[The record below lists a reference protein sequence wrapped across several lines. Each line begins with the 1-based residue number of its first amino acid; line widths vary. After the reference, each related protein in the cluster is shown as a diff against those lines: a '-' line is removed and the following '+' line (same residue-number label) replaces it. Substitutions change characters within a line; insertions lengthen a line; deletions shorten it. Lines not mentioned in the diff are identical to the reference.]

1 MKLSGLNLYDV
12 RFTSKDSSKK
22 EDSQDF
28 GRENLK
34 EESNSSKKVV
44 YALSALAVVG
54 IAALALRKGK
64 SVPTH
69 TEPIKPTILTTP
81 PADNTSEPVNALSK
95 EAKDALDSVRK
106 AFGQETKVSSET
118 IDSNILIATSEQNSD
133 LANLN
138 KYFEE
143 EVIKAEKLQAENLKL
158 KDSIRQKLSN
168 PKEPDAQLG
177 NKIDNRTKTMPD
189 DVRADMNE
197 YYTQM
202 AKDADE
208 KALEL
213 KKIEEAKQAK
223 KDAMLKLKEE
233 NPEEYHRLKVERNKA
248 QRLAKKERKAKAIKT
263 VPSYNDFHDGTVKI
277 YPTAN
282 GNIEREYIDA
292 TGKLSSEIRY
302 EKDRI
307 VRTSYKDGVGK
318 TSFIHDNKSGNTTMK
333 HYEIDEKGK
342 YRLVSREVDIP
353 TTSATITVEHK
364 ENGLTQIT
372 TESPASR
379 SIVIKDKKGNIVSSE
394 TIDKPS
400 RPKKPDS
407 PDAPMGKLL
416 APWYKDYLRL
426 CQMCN
431 VSPRLCGV
439 KGGAWDHYYELSL
452 RVYDPDGYKSYI
464 AIRKYRSQY
473 NEKAKILEILDNLDR
488 GRLRAPLSTSEISR
502 IKKLIA
508 TGELSDSTV
517 KSLENLIA
525 ETEAYRARVAT
536 QRQRVMVYA

>member
-22 EDSQDF
+22 EDLQDF

-106 AFGQETKVSSET
+106 AFAQETKVSPET

-133 LANLN
+133 LVKLN

-143 EVIKAEKLQAENLKL
+143 EGIKAEKLQAENLKL
-158 KDSIRQKLSN
+158 KNAIRKKLSN
-168 PKEPDAQLG
+168 PTEPDAQLG

-202 AKDADE
+202 AKEADE

-353 TTSATITVEHK
+353 TTSTTITVEHK

-372 TESPASR
+372 TESPAFR

-426 CQMCN
+426 CKMCN

-464 AIRKYRSQY
+464 SIRKYRSQY
-473 NEKAKILEILDNLDR
+473 NEKAKILEILDKLDR

-525 ETEAYRARVAT
+525 ETEAYRARMAT

>member
-22 EDSQDF
+22 EDLQDF

-54 IAALALRKGK
+54 IATLALRKGK

-106 AFGQETKVSSET
+106 AFGQETKVSPET

-133 LANLN
+133 LAKLN

-143 EVIKAEKLQAENLKL
+143 EGIKAEKLQAENLKL

-168 PKEPDAQLG
+168 TKEPDAQLG

-202 AKDADE
+202 AKEADE

-353 TTSATITVEHK
+353 TTSTTITVEHK

-379 SIVIKDKKGNIVSSE
+379 SIVIKDKKGNIISSE

-473 NEKAKILEILDNLDR
+473 NEKAKILEILDKLDR
-488 GRLRAPLSTSEISR
+488 GRLSAPLSTSEISR

-525 ETEAYRARVAT
+525 ETEAYRARMAT

>member
-106 AFGQETKVSSET
+106 AFGQETKVSPET

-133 LANLN
+133 LVKLN

-143 EVIKAEKLQAENLKL
+143 EGIKAEKLQAENLKL

-168 PKEPDAQLG
+168 PTEPDAQLG

-202 AKDADE
+202 AKEADE

-353 TTSATITVEHK
+353 TTSTTITVEHK

-379 SIVIKDKKGNIVSSE
+379 SIVIKDKKGNIISSE

-426 CQMCN
+426 CKMCN

-464 AIRKYRSQY
+464 SIRKYRSQY

-488 GRLRAPLSTSEISR
+488 GRLRAPLSTSEISK
-502 IKKLIA
+502 IKKLIES
-508 TGELSDSTV
+508 GELSDSTV
-517 KSLENLIA
+517 KSLENLIT
-525 ETEAYRARVAT
+525 ETKSYHARKAT
-536 QRQRVMVYA
+536 QRQRVVVYA

>member
-106 AFGQETKVSSET
+106 AFGQETKVSPET
-118 IDSNILIATSEQNSD
+118 IDSNILLATSEQNSD
-133 LANLN
+133 LAKLN

-143 EVIKAEKLQAENLKL
+143 EEIKAEKLQAENLKL

-202 AKDADE
+202 AKEADE

-353 TTSATITVEHK
+353 TTSTTITVEHK

-379 SIVIKDKKGNIVSSE
+379 SIVIKDKKGNIISSE

-426 CQMCN
+426 CKMCN

-464 AIRKYRSQY
+464 SIRKYRSQY
-473 NEKAKILEILDNLDR
+473 NEKAKILEILDKLDR

-525 ETEAYRARVAT
+525 ETEAYRARMAT

>member
-22 EDSQDF
+22 EDLQDF

-69 TEPIKPTILTTP
+69 TEPIKPTIHTTP

-95 EAKDALDSVRK
+95 EAKDALDNVRK
-106 AFGQETKVSSET
+106 ALGQETKVSPET

-133 LANLN
+133 LAQLK

-143 EVIKAEKLQAENLKL
+143 EGIKAEKLQAENLKL
-158 KDSIRQKLSN
+158 KNAIREKLSN
-168 PKEPDAQLG
+168 PTEPDAQLG
-177 NKIDNRTKTMPD
+177 NKIDNRTKTMSD
-189 DVRADMNE
+189 DVRSEMNE

-202 AKDADE
+202 AKEAEE

-248 QRLAKKERKAKAIKT
+248 QRLAKKERKAKSIKT

-277 YPTAN
+277 IPTTN

-353 TTSATITVEHK
+353 TTSTTITVEHK

-407 PDAPMGKLL
+407 PDAPMEKLL

-464 AIRKYRSQY
+464 SIRKYRSQY
-473 NEKAKILEILDNLDR
+473 NEKAKILEILDKLDR

-525 ETEAYRARVAT
+525 ETEAYRARMAT

>member
-22 EDSQDF
+22 GDLQDF

-69 TEPIKPTILTTP
+69 TGPIKPTILTTP

-106 AFGQETKVSSET
+106 AFGQETKVSPET

-133 LANLN
+133 LAKLN

-143 EVIKAEKLQAENLKL
+143 EGIKAEKLQAENLKL

-168 PKEPDAQLG
+168 PTEPDAQLG

-202 AKDADE
+202 AKEADE

-353 TTSATITVEHK
+353 TTSTTITVEHK

-439 KGGAWDHYYELSL
+439 KGGAFDHYYELSL
-452 RVYDPDGYKSYI
+452 KVYDPDGYESYMR
-464 AIRKYRSQY
+464 IRKYRAQY
-473 NEKAKILEILDNLDR
+473 NEKAQLLEVLDNLDNGGFR
-488 GRLRAPLSTSEISR
+488 VPLSMSEISK
-502 IKKLIA
+502 IKKLIES
-508 TGELSDSTV
+508 GELSDSTV

-525 ETEAYRARVAT
+525 ETEAYRARMAT

>member
-34 EESNSSKKVV
+34 EESNSSKRVV

-95 EAKDALDSVRK
+95 EAKDALDNVRK
-106 AFGQETKVSSET
+106 AFGQETKVSPET

-143 EVIKAEKLQAENLKL
+143 EEIKSDKLQAENLKL
-158 KDSIRQKLSN
+158 KNAIREKLSN
-168 PKEPDAQLG
+168 PTKPDAQLG
-177 NKIDNRTKTMPD
+177 NKIDNRTKTMSD
-189 DVRADMNE
+189 DVRSEMNE

-202 AKDADE
+202 AKDAEE

-223 KDAMLKLKEE
+223 RDAMLKLKEE

-263 VPSYNDFHDGTVKI
+263 VLSYNDFHDGTVKI
-277 YPTAN
+277 IPTAN

-302 EKDRI
+302 EKDKI
-307 VRTSYKDGVGK
+307 VRTSYQDGVGK

-333 HYEIDEKGK
+333 HYEVDEKGK

-353 TTSATITVEHK
+353 TKSTTITVEHK

-394 TIDKPS
+394 TIDKS
-400 RPKKPDS
+400 RRPKKPDS
-407 PDAPMGKLL
+407 PDAPMGELL

-426 CQMCN
+426 CKMCH

-464 AIRKYRSQY
+464 SIRKYRSQY
-473 NEKAKILEILDNLDR
+473 NEKAKILEILDKLDR
-488 GRLRAPLSTSEISR
+488 GCLRAPLSTSEISR

-525 ETEAYRARVAT
+525 ETEAYRARMAT

>member
-22 EDSQDF
+22 EDLQDF

-106 AFGQETKVSSET
+106 AFGQETKVSPET

-133 LANLN
+133 LAKLN

-143 EVIKAEKLQAENLKL
+143 EGIKAEKLQAENLKL

-168 PKEPDAQLG
+168 PTEPDAQLG

-202 AKDADE
+202 AKEADE

-353 TTSATITVEHK
+353 TTSTTITVEHK

-473 NEKAKILEILDNLDR
+473 NEKAKILEILDKLDR
-488 GRLRAPLSTSEISR
+488 GRLSAPLSTSEISR

-525 ETEAYRARVAT
+525 ETEAYRARMAT

>member
-22 EDSQDF
+22 EDLQDF

-106 AFGQETKVSSET
+106 AFGQETKVSPET

-133 LANLN
+133 LAKLN

-143 EVIKAEKLQAENLKL
+143 EGIKAEKLQEENLKL

-168 PKEPDAQLG
+168 PTEPDAQLG

-202 AKDADE
+202 AKEAEE

-213 KKIEEAKQAK
+213 KKIEEAKKAK

-353 TTSATITVEHK
+353 TTSTTITVEHK

-464 AIRKYRSQY
+464 SIRKYRSQY
-473 NEKAKILEILDNLDR
+473 NEKAKILEILDKLDR

-525 ETEAYRARVAT
+525 ETEAYRARMAT

>member
-1 MKLSGLNLYDV
+1 M
-12 RFTSKDSSKK
+12 
-22 EDSQDF
+22 
-28 GRENLK
+28 
-34 EESNSSKKVV
+34 
-44 YALSALAVVG
+44 
-54 IAALALRKGK
+54 
-64 SVPTH
+64 
-69 TEPIKPTILTTP
+69 
-81 PADNTSEPVNALSK
+81 
-95 EAKDALDSVRK
+95 RK
-106 AFGQETKVSSET
+106 AFGQETKVSPET

-133 LANLN
+133 LAKLN

-143 EVIKAEKLQAENLKL
+143 EGIKAEKLQAENLKL

-168 PKEPDAQLG
+168 PTEPDAQLG

-202 AKDADE
+202 AKEAEE

-333 HYEIDEKGK
+333 HYEVDEKGK

-353 TTSATITVEHK
+353 TKSTTITIEHK

-379 SIVIKDKKGNIVSSE
+379 SIVIKDKKGNIISSE
-394 TIDKPS
+394 TIEKS
-400 RPKKPDS
+400 RRPKKPDS
-407 PDAPMGKLL
+407 PDAPMGELL

-464 AIRKYRSQY
+464 SIRKYRSQY
-473 NEKAKILEILDNLDR
+473 NEKAKILEILDKLDR
-488 GRLRAPLSTSEISR
+488 GCLRAPLSTSEISR

-525 ETEAYRARVAT
+525 ETEAYRARMAA

>member
-106 AFGQETKVSSET
+106 AFGQETKVSPET

-133 LANLN
+133 LAKLN

-143 EVIKAEKLQAENLKL
+143 EGIKAEKLQEENLKL

-168 PKEPDAQLG
+168 PTEPDAQLG

-202 AKDADE
+202 AKEAEE

-233 NPEEYHRLKVERNKA
+233 NPEEYYRLKVERNKA

-292 TGKLSSEIRY
+292 TGNLSSEIRY

-353 TTSATITVEHK
+353 TTSTTITVEHK

-464 AIRKYRSQY
+464 SIRKYRSQY
-473 NEKAKILEILDNLDR
+473 NEKAKILEILDKLDC

-525 ETEAYRARVAT
+525 ETEAYRARMAT

>member
-22 EDSQDF
+22 EDLQDF

-106 AFGQETKVSSET
+106 AFGQETKVSPET

-133 LANLN
+133 LAKLN

-143 EVIKAEKLQAENLKL
+143 EGIKAEKLQAENLKL
-158 KDSIRQKLSN
+158 KDSIRQKLSK

-202 AKDADE
+202 AKEAEE

-353 TTSATITVEHK
+353 TTSTTITVEHK

-464 AIRKYRSQY
+464 SIRKYRSQY
-473 NEKAKILEILDNLDR
+473 NEKAKILEILDKLDR

-525 ETEAYRARVAT
+525 ETEAYRARMAT

>member
-22 EDSQDF
+22 EDLQDF

-81 PADNTSEPVNALSK
+81 PDNTSEPVNALSK
-95 EAKDALDSVRK
+95 EAKDALDNVRK
-106 AFGQETKVSSET
+106 ALGQETKVSPET

-133 LANLN
+133 LVKLN

-143 EVIKAEKLQAENLKL
+143 EGIKAEKLQAENLKL

-168 PKEPDAQLG
+168 PTEPDAQLG

-202 AKDADE
+202 AKEADE

-223 KDAMLKLKEE
+223 KDAMLKLKKE

-248 QRLAKKERKAKAIKT
+248 QRLAKKERKAKSIKT

-353 TTSATITVEHK
+353 TTSTTITVEHK

-379 SIVIKDKKGNIVSSE
+379 SIVIKDKKGNIISSE

-473 NEKAKILEILDNLDR
+473 NEKAKILEILDKLDR
-488 GRLRAPLSTSEISR
+488 GRLSAPLSTSEISR

-525 ETEAYRARVAT
+525 ETEAYRARMAT

>member
-22 EDSQDF
+22 EDLQDF

-64 SVPTH
+64 SVSTH
-69 TEPIKPTILTTP
+69 TEPIKPTIHITP

-95 EAKDALDSVRK
+95 EAKDALDNVRK
-106 AFGQETKVSSET
+106 AFGQETKVSPET

-133 LANLN
+133 LAQLR

-143 EVIKAEKLQAENLKL
+143 EEIKSDKLQAENLKL
-158 KDSIRQKLSN
+158 KNAIREKLSN
-168 PKEPDAQLG
+168 PTEPDAQLG
-177 NKIDNRTKTMPD
+177 NKIDNRTKTMSD
-189 DVRADMNE
+189 DVRAEMNE

-202 AKDADE
+202 AKDAEE

-277 YPTAN
+277 IPTTN

-353 TTSATITVEHK
+353 TTSTTITVEHK

-379 SIVIKDKKGNIVSSE
+379 SIVIKDKKGNIISSE

-426 CQMCN
+426 CKMCN

-452 RVYDPDGYKSYI
+452 KVYDPDGYESYMR
-464 AIRKYRSQY
+464 IRKYRAQY
-473 NEKAKILEILDNLDR
+473 NEKAKILEILDNLDC
-488 GRLRAPLSTSEISR
+488 GRLRTPLSTSEISR

-525 ETEAYRARVAT
+525 ETEAYRARMAT

>member
-22 EDSQDF
+22 EDLQDF

-81 PADNTSEPVNALSK
+81 PADNTSEPANALSK
-95 EAKDALDSVRK
+95 EAKDALDNVRK
-106 AFGQETKVSSET
+106 AFGQETKVSPET

-143 EVIKAEKLQAENLKL
+143 EEIKSDKLQAENLKL
-158 KDSIRQKLSN
+158 KNAIREKLSN
-168 PKEPDAQLG
+168 PTKPDAQLG
-177 NKIDNRTKTMPD
+177 NKIDNRTKTMSD
-189 DVRADMNE
+189 DVRSEMNE

-202 AKDADE
+202 AKDAEE

-223 KDAMLKLKEE
+223 RDAMLKLKEE

-263 VPSYNDFHDGTVKI
+263 VLSYNDFHDGTVKI
-277 YPTAN
+277 IPTAN

-302 EKDRI
+302 EKDKI
-307 VRTSYKDGVGK
+307 VRTSYQDGVGK

-333 HYEIDEKGK
+333 HYEVDEKGK

-353 TTSATITVEHK
+353 TKSTTITVEHK

-394 TIDKPS
+394 TIDKS
-400 RPKKPDS
+400 RRPKKPDS
-407 PDAPMGKLL
+407 PDAPMGELL

-426 CQMCN
+426 CKMCH

-464 AIRKYRSQY
+464 SIRKYRSQY
-473 NEKAKILEILDNLDR
+473 NEKAKILEILDKLDR
-488 GRLRAPLSTSEISR
+488 GCLRAPLSTSEISR

-525 ETEAYRARVAT
+525 ETEAYRARMAT

>member
-44 YALSALAVVG
+44 YALSTLAVVG

-64 SVPTH
+64 SVPSH

-95 EAKDALDSVRK
+95 EAKDALDNVRK
-106 AFGQETKVSSET
+106 ALGQETKVSPET

-133 LANLN
+133 LAKLN

-143 EVIKAEKLQAENLKL
+143 EGIKAEKLQAENLKL

-168 PKEPDAQLG
+168 PTEPDAQLG

-202 AKDADE
+202 AKEADE

-223 KDAMLKLKEE
+223 RDAMLKLKEE

-248 QRLAKKERKAKAIKT
+248 QRLAKKERKAKSIKT
-263 VPSYNDFHDGTVKI
+263 VPSYNGFHDGTVKI

-282 GNIEREYIDA
+282 GNIERKYIDA

-318 TSFIHDNKSGNTTMK
+318 TSFIYDNKSGNTTMK

-353 TTSATITVEHK
+353 TTSTTITVEHK

-372 TESPASR
+372 TENPDLR
-379 SIVIKDKKGNIVSSE
+379 HIVIKDKKGNIISSE
-394 TIDKPS
+394 IIDKSS

-426 CQMCN
+426 CKMCN

-439 KGGAWDHYYELSL
+439 KGGAFDHYYELSL
-452 RVYDPDGYKSYI
+452 KVYDPDGYESYMR
-464 AIRKYRSQY
+464 IRKYRAQY
-473 NEKAKILEILDNLDR
+473 NEKAQLLEVLDNLDNGGFR
-488 GRLRAPLSTSEISR
+488 VPLSMSEISK
-502 IKKLIA
+502 IKKLIES
-508 TGELSDSTV
+508 GELSDSTV
-517 KSLENLIA
+517 KSLENLIT
-525 ETEAYRARVAT
+525 ETKAYHARKAT
-536 QRQRVMVYA
+536 QRQRVVVYA

>member
-22 EDSQDF
+22 EDLQDF

-54 IAALALRKGK
+54 IAALVLRKGK

-95 EAKDALDSVRK
+95 EAKDALDNVRK
-106 AFGQETKVSSET
+106 AFGQETKVSPET

-133 LANLN
+133 LVQLK

-143 EVIKAEKLQAENLKL
+143 EGIKAEKLQAENLKL
-158 KDSIRQKLSN
+158 KNAIREKLSN
-168 PKEPDAQLG
+168 SKEPDAQLG
-177 NKIDNRTKTMPD
+177 NKIDNRTKTMSD

-202 AKDADE
+202 AKEADE

-248 QRLAKKERKAKAIKT
+248 QRLAKKERKAKSIKT

-353 TTSATITVEHK
+353 TTSTTITVEHK

-473 NEKAKILEILDNLDR
+473 NEKAKILEVLDKLDC
-488 GRLRAPLSTSEISR
+488 GHLRAPLSMSEISR
-502 IKKLIA
+502 IKKIIE

-525 ETEAYRARVAT
+525 ETEAYRARMAT
-536 QRQRVMVYA
+536 QRQRVVVYA

>member
-106 AFGQETKVSSET
+106 AFGQETKVSPET

-133 LANLN
+133 LAKLN

-143 EVIKAEKLQAENLKL
+143 EGIKADKLQAENLKL

-168 PKEPDAQLG
+168 PTEPDAQLG

-202 AKDADE
+202 AKEADE

-353 TTSATITVEHK
+353 TTSTTITVEHK
-364 ENGLTQIT
+364 GNGLTQIT

-473 NEKAKILEILDNLDR
+473 NEKAKILEILDKLDR
-488 GRLRAPLSTSEISR
+488 GRLSAPLSTSEISR

>member
-12 RFTSKDSSKK
+12 RFTSKDSNKK

-106 AFGQETKVSSET
+106 AFGQETKVSPET

-133 LANLN
+133 LAKLN

-143 EVIKAEKLQAENLKL
+143 EGIKAEKLQAENLKL

-168 PKEPDAQLG
+168 PTEPDAQLG

-202 AKDADE
+202 AKDAEE

-353 TTSATITVEHK
+353 TTSTTITVEHK

-473 NEKAKILEILDNLDR
+473 NEKAKILEILDKLDC

-525 ETEAYRARVAT
+525 ETEAYRARMAT

>member
-95 EAKDALDSVRK
+95 EAKDALDNVRK
-106 AFGQETKVSSET
+106 ALGQETKVSPET

-133 LANLN
+133 LAKLN

-143 EVIKAEKLQAENLKL
+143 EGIKAEKLQAENLKL

-168 PKEPDAQLG
+168 PTEPDAQLG

-202 AKDADE
+202 AKEADE

-223 KDAMLKLKEE
+223 RDAMLKLKEE

-248 QRLAKKERKAKAIKT
+248 QRLAKKERKAKSIKT
-263 VPSYNDFHDGTVKI
+263 VPSYNGFHDGTVKI

-318 TSFIHDNKSGNTTMK
+318 TSFIYDNKSGNTTMK

-353 TTSATITVEHK
+353 TTSTTITVEHK

-379 SIVIKDKKGNIVSSE
+379 SIVIKDKKGNIISSE
-394 TIDKPS
+394 TIDKSS
-400 RPKKPDS
+400 RPKKPDP

-426 CQMCN
+426 CKMCN

-439 KGGAWDHYYELSL
+439 KGGAFDHYYELSL
-452 RVYDPDGYKSYI
+452 KVYDPDGYESYMR
-464 AIRKYRSQY
+464 IRKYRAQY
-473 NEKAKILEILDNLDR
+473 NEKAQLLEVLDNLDNGGFR
-488 GRLRAPLSTSEISR
+488 VPLSTSEISR

-517 KSLENLIA
+517 KSLENLIT
-525 ETEAYRARVAT
+525 ETKAYRARKAT
-536 QRQRVMVYA
+536 QRQRVVVYA

>member
-22 EDSQDF
+22 EDLQDF

-106 AFGQETKVSSET
+106 AFGQETKVSPET

-133 LANLN
+133 LAKLN

-143 EVIKAEKLQAENLKL
+143 EGIKAEKLQAENLKL

-202 AKDADE
+202 AKDAEE

-223 KDAMLKLKEE
+223 RDAMLKLKEE

-248 QRLAKKERKAKAIKT
+248 QRLAKKEQKAKAIKT

-277 YPTAN
+277 IPTAN

-292 TGKLSSEIRY
+292 TGKLSSEVRY

-318 TSFIHDNKSGNTTMK
+318 TSFIHDNKSGNTIMK
-333 HYEIDEKGK
+333 HYEVDEKGK

-353 TTSATITVEHK
+353 TTSTTITVEHK

-464 AIRKYRSQY
+464 FIRKYRSQY

-502 IKKLIA
+502 IKNLIA

-525 ETEAYRARVAT
+525 ETEAYRARMAT

>member
-12 RFTSKDSSKK
+12 RFTSKDSNKK

-106 AFGQETKVSSET
+106 AFGQETKVSPET

-133 LANLN
+133 LAKLN

-143 EVIKAEKLQAENLKL
+143 EGIKAEKLQAENLKL

-168 PKEPDAQLG
+168 PTEPDAQLG

-202 AKDADE
+202 AKDAEE

-333 HYEIDEKGK
+333 HYEVDEKGK

-353 TTSATITVEHK
+353 TKSTTITVEHK

-379 SIVIKDKKGNIVSSE
+379 SIVIKDKKGNIISSE
-394 TIDKPS
+394 TIEKS
-400 RPKKPDS
+400 RRPKKPDS

-426 CQMCN
+426 CKMCN

-464 AIRKYRSQY
+464 SIRKYRSQY
-473 NEKAKILEILDNLDR
+473 NEKAKILEILDKLDR

-502 IKKLIA
+502 IKKLIE

-525 ETEAYRARVAT
+525 ETEAYRARMAT

>member
-22 EDSQDF
+22 EDLQDF

-106 AFGQETKVSSET
+106 AFGQETKVSPET

-133 LANLN
+133 LVKLN

-143 EVIKAEKLQAENLKL
+143 EGIKAEKLQAENLKL
-158 KDSIRQKLSN
+158 KNAIRKKLSN
-168 PKEPDAQLG
+168 PTEPDAQLG

-202 AKDADE
+202 AKEADE

-353 TTSATITVEHK
+353 TTSTTITVEHK

-379 SIVIKDKKGNIVSSE
+379 SIVIKDKKGNIISSE
-394 TIDKPS
+394 TIDKS
-400 RPKKPDS
+400 RRPKKPDS

-426 CQMCN
+426 CKMCN

-464 AIRKYRSQY
+464 SIRKYRSQY
-473 NEKAKILEILDNLDR
+473 NEKAKILEILDKLDR

-525 ETEAYRARVAT
+525 ETEAYRARMAT

>member
-106 AFGQETKVSSET
+106 ALGQEIKVSPET

-133 LANLN
+133 LAKLN

-143 EVIKAEKLQAENLKL
+143 EGIKAEKLQAENLKL

-168 PKEPDAQLG
+168 PTEPDAQLG

-202 AKDADE
+202 AKEADE

-223 KDAMLKLKEE
+223 RDAMLKLKEE

-248 QRLAKKERKAKAIKT
+248 QRLAKKERKAKSIKT
-263 VPSYNDFHDGTVKI
+263 VPSYNGFHDGTVKI

-353 TTSATITVEHK
+353 SASTTITVEHK

-379 SIVIKDKKGNIVSSE
+379 SIVIKDKKGNIISSE
-394 TIDKPS
+394 IIDKSS

-426 CQMCN
+426 CKMCN

-439 KGGAWDHYYELSL
+439 KGGAFDHYYELSL
-452 RVYDPDGYKSYI
+452 KVYDPDGYESYMR
-464 AIRKYRSQY
+464 IRKYRAQY
-473 NEKAKILEILDNLDR
+473 NEKAQLLEVLDNLDNGGFR
-488 GRLRAPLSTSEISR
+488 VPLSMSEISR

-517 KSLENLIA
+517 KSLENLIT
-525 ETEAYRARVAT
+525 ETKAYHARKAT
-536 QRQRVMVYA
+536 QRQRVVVYA

>member
-95 EAKDALDSVRK
+95 EAKDALDNVRK
-106 AFGQETKVSSET
+106 AFGQETKVSPET

-133 LANLN
+133 LAKLN

-143 EVIKAEKLQAENLKL
+143 EGIKAEKLQAENLKL

-168 PKEPDAQLG
+168 PTEPDAQLG

-202 AKDADE
+202 AKEADE

-353 TTSATITVEHK
+353 TTSTTITVEHK

-379 SIVIKDKKGNIVSSE
+379 SIVIKDKKGNIISSE

-426 CQMCN
+426 CKMCN

-464 AIRKYRSQY
+464 SIRKYRSQY
-473 NEKAKILEILDNLDR
+473 NEKAKILEILDKLDR
-488 GRLRAPLSTSEISR
+488 GRLRAPLSTSEISK
-502 IKKLIA
+502 IKKLIES
-508 TGELSDSTV
+508 GELSDSTV
-517 KSLENLIA
+517 KSLENLIT
-525 ETEAYRARVAT
+525 ETKAYRARKAA
-536 QRQRVMVYA
+536 QRQRVVVYA

>member
-1 MKLSGLNLYDV
+1 M
-12 RFTSKDSSKK
+12 
-22 EDSQDF
+22 
-28 GRENLK
+28 K

-95 EAKDALDSVRK
+95 EAKDALDNVRK

-143 EVIKAEKLQAENLKL
+143 EGIKAEKLQAENLKL
-158 KDSIRQKLSN
+158 KNAIREKLSN
-168 PKEPDAQLG
+168 PTEPDAQLG
-177 NKIDNRTKTMPD
+177 NKIDNRTKTMSD
-189 DVRADMNE
+189 DVRSEMNE

-202 AKDADE
+202 AKDAEE

-223 KDAMLKLKEE
+223 RDAMLKLKEE

-248 QRLAKKERKAKAIKT
+248 QRLAKKEQKAKAIKT

-277 YPTAN
+277 IPTAN

-307 VRTSYKDGVGK
+307 VRTSYQDGVGK

-333 HYEIDEKGK
+333 HYEVDEKGK
-342 YRLVSREVDIP
+342 YKLVSREVDIP
-353 TTSATITVEHK
+353 TKSTTITVEHK

-379 SIVIKDKKGNIVSSE
+379 SIVIKDNKGNIISSE
-394 TIDKPS
+394 TIDKS
-400 RPKKPDS
+400 RRPKKPDS

-426 CQMCN
+426 CKMCH

-439 KGGAWDHYYELSL
+439 KGGAFDHYYELSL
-452 RVYDPDGYKSYI
+452 KVYDPDGYESYMR
-464 AIRKYRSQY
+464 IRKYRIQY
-473 NEKAKILEILDNLDR
+473 NEKAQILDLLDKLDKGVLRVPLSDSEILK
-488 GRLRAPLSTSEISR
+488 
-502 IKKLIA
+502 IKKLIEA
-508 TGELSDSTV
+508 ADFSDSTV
-517 KSLENLIA
+517 KSLAKLIA
-525 ETEAYRARVAT
+525 ETKAYRARMAA

>member
-22 EDSQDF
+22 GDLQDF

-106 AFGQETKVSSET
+106 AFGQETKVSPET

-133 LANLN
+133 LAKLN

-143 EVIKAEKLQAENLKL
+143 EGIKAEKLQAENLKL

-168 PKEPDAQLG
+168 PTEPDAQLG

-202 AKDADE
+202 AKEADE

-353 TTSATITVEHK
+353 TTSTTITVEHK

-426 CQMCN
+426 CKMCN

-473 NEKAKILEILDNLDR
+473 NEKAKILEILDKLDC

>member
-1 MKLSGLNLYDV
+1 MKISGIDLYSTP
-12 RFTSKDSSKK
+12 FTSKKRDK
-22 EDSQDF
+22 EDASQDF
-28 GRENLK
+28 GKGDLK

-81 PADNTSEPVNALSK
+81 PSDNVSEPTNALSK
-95 EAKDALDSVRK
+95 EAKDALDNVRK
-106 AFGQETKVSSET
+106 AFSQETKVSPET

-133 LANLN
+133 LAQLN

-143 EVIKAEKLQAENLKL
+143 EGIKAEKLQAENLKL
-158 KDSIRQKLSN
+158 KNAIREKLSN
-168 PKEPDAQLG
+168 PTEPDAQLG
-177 NKIDNRTKTMPD
+177 NKIDNRTKTMSD
-189 DVRADMNE
+189 DVRSEMNE

-202 AKDADE
+202 AKDAEE

-223 KDAMLKLKEE
+223 RDAMLKLKEE

-248 QRLAKKERKAKAIKT
+248 QRLAKKEQKAKAIKT

-277 YPTAN
+277 IPTAN

-292 TGKLSSEIRY
+292 SGKLSSEIRY

-353 TTSATITVEHK
+353 TTSTTITVEHK

-426 CQMCN
+426 CKICH

-439 KGGAWDHYYELSL
+439 KGGAFDHYYELSL
-452 RVYDPDGYKSYI
+452 KVYDPDGYKSYI

-473 NEKAKILEILDNLDR
+473 NEKAKILEILDKLDR
-488 GRLRAPLSTSEISR
+488 GRLSAPLSTSEISR

-517 KSLENLIA
+517 KSLENLIT
-525 ETEAYRARVAT
+525 ETKAYRARMAT

>member
-44 YALSALAVVG
+44 YALYALAVVG

-95 EAKDALDSVRK
+95 EAKDALDNVRK
-106 AFGQETKVSSET
+106 AFGQETKVSPET

-133 LANLN
+133 LAKLN
-138 KYFEE
+138 KYFKEE
-143 EVIKAEKLQAENLKL
+143 GIKAEKLQAENLKL
-158 KDSIRQKLSN
+158 KNAIREKLSN
-168 PKEPDAQLG
+168 SKEPDAQLG

-202 AKDADE
+202 AKEADE

-223 KDAMLKLKEE
+223 RDAMLKLKEE

-248 QRLAKKERKAKAIKT
+248 QRLAKKERKAKSIKT
-263 VPSYNDFHDGTVKI
+263 VPSYNGFHDGTVKI

-318 TSFIHDNKSGNTTMK
+318 TTFIHDNKSGNTTMK

-353 TTSATITVEHK
+353 TTSTTITVEHK

-372 TESPASR
+372 TENPDLR
-379 SIVIKDKKGNIVSSE
+379 HIVIKDKKGNIISSE
-394 TIDKPS
+394 IIDKSS

-426 CQMCN
+426 CKMCN

-439 KGGAWDHYYELSL
+439 KGGAFDHYYELSL
-452 RVYDPDGYKSYI
+452 KVYDPDGYESYMR
-464 AIRKYRSQY
+464 IRKYRAQY
-473 NEKAKILEILDNLDR
+473 NEKAQLLEVLDNLDNGGFR
-488 GRLRAPLSTSEISR
+488 VPLSMSEISK
-502 IKKLIA
+502 IKKLIES
-508 TGELSDSTV
+508 GELSDSTV
-517 KSLENLIA
+517 KSLENLIT
-525 ETEAYRARVAT
+525 ETKAYHARKAT
-536 QRQRVMVYA
+536 QRQRVVVYA

>member
-1 MKLSGLNLYDV
+1 MKLLGLNLYDV

-22 EDSQDF
+22 GDLQDF

-69 TEPIKPTILTTP
+69 TGPIKPTILTTP

-106 AFGQETKVSSET
+106 AFGQETKVSPET

-133 LANLN
+133 LAKLN

-143 EVIKAEKLQAENLKL
+143 EGIKAEKLQAENLKL

-168 PKEPDAQLG
+168 PTEPDAQLG

-202 AKDADE
+202 AKEADE

-353 TTSATITVEHK
+353 TTSTTITVEHK

-439 KGGAWDHYYELSL
+439 KGGAFDHYYELSL
-452 RVYDPDGYKSYI
+452 KVYDPDGYESYMR
-464 AIRKYRSQY
+464 IRKYRAQY
-473 NEKAKILEILDNLDR
+473 NEKAQLLEVLDNLDNGGFR
-488 GRLRAPLSTSEISR
+488 VPLSMSEISK
-502 IKKLIA
+502 IKKLIES
-508 TGELSDSTV
+508 GELSDSTV
-517 KSLENLIA
+517 KSLENLIT
-525 ETEAYRARVAT
+525 ETKAYRARKAT
-536 QRQRVMVYA
+536 QRQRVVVYA

>member
-22 EDSQDF
+22 EDLQDF

-106 AFGQETKVSSET
+106 AFGQETKVSPET

-133 LANLN
+133 LAKLN

-143 EVIKAEKLQAENLKL
+143 EGIKAEKLQAENLKL

-202 AKDADE
+202 AKEAEE

-248 QRLAKKERKAKAIKT
+248 QRLAKKERKAKSIKT

-302 EKDRI
+302 EKDGI

-333 HYEIDEKGK
+333 HYKIDEKGK

-353 TTSATITVEHK
+353 TTSTTITVEHK

-464 AIRKYRSQY
+464 SIRKYRSQY

-525 ETEAYRARVAT
+525 ETEAYRARMAT

>member
-22 EDSQDF
+22 EDLQDF

-95 EAKDALDSVRK
+95 EAKDVLDSVRK
-106 AFGQETKVSSET
+106 AFGQETKVSPET

-133 LANLN
+133 LAKLN

-143 EVIKAEKLQAENLKL
+143 EGIKAEKLQAENLKL

-168 PKEPDAQLG
+168 PTEPDAQLG

-202 AKDADE
+202 AKEAEE

-333 HYEIDEKGK
+333 HYEVDEKGK
-342 YRLVSREVDIP
+342 YKLVSREVDIP
-353 TTSATITVEHK
+353 TKSTTITVEHK

-379 SIVIKDKKGNIVSSE
+379 SIVIKDKKGNIISSE

-407 PDAPMGKLL
+407 PDAPMGELL

-473 NEKAKILEILDNLDR
+473 NEKAKILEILDKLDR

-525 ETEAYRARVAT
+525 ETEAYRARMAT